1 MKTKNLI
8 MMIAALAL
16 VAVVHVSFAQSTE
29 NKPEASKENW
39 VLLGSHVV
47 DYTLDRD
54 VISLKE
60 SNEAYKGLKFKV
72 NNGPINLH
80 KCTVHFEDGGTQDV
94 EFSANS
100 SASSGSNANTNTNS
114 NTSTSNNQG
123 QGERMVQLDG
133 NTRIIQKI
141 TFWYDTKNSADKR
154 AVVEVWG
161 KSGQVN

>member
-8 MMIAALAL
+8 MMVAAFVL
-16 VAVVHVSFAQSTE
+16 VAVVHTSFAQSSD
-29 NKPEASKENW
+29 NKSVASKENW

-60 SNEAYKGLKFKV
+60 STEAYTGLKFKV
-72 NNGPINLH
+72 TNGPLNLH
-80 KCTVHFEDGGTQDV
+80 KCTVHFVGGETQDV
-94 EFSANS
+94 DF
-100 SASSGSNANTNTNS
+100 NANANANA
-114 NTSTSNNQG
+114 NAK
-123 QGERMVQLDG
+123 ERMIDLAG
-133 NTRIIQKI
+133 NARVLEKI
-141 TFWYDTKNSADKR
+141 TFWYDTKNSADKK

>member
-8 MMIAALAL
+8 MMVAALAL
-16 VAVVHVSFAQSTE
+16 VAVVHASFAQSSDI
-29 NKPEASKENW
+29 KPVASKENW

-54 VISLKE
+54 VISLKD
-60 SNEAYKGLKFKV
+60 SNEPYKGLKFKV
-72 NNGPINLH
+72 SNGPINLH

-94 EFSANS
+94 DFATNASSDSNA
-100 SASSGSNANTNTNS
+100 SAST
-114 NTSTSNNQG
+114 NQG
-123 QGERMVQLDG
+123 KGERMVQLDG
-133 NTRIIQKI
+133 NTRIIEKI
-141 TFWYDTKNSADKR
+141 TFWYDTKNSADKK

>member
-1 MKTKNLI
+1 MNDRKTKSRISNQKKKNMKTKNLI
-8 MMIAALAL
+8 MMVAALAL
-16 VAVVHVSFAQSTE
+16 VAVVHVSFAQASE

-60 SNEAYKGLKFKV
+60 STESYTGLKFKV
-72 NNGPINLH
+72 TNGPINLH
-80 KCTVHFEDGGTQDV
+80 KCTVHFADGETQDV
-94 EFSANS
+94 DFTA
-100 SASSGSNANTNTNS
+100 NANANANAK
-114 NTSTSNNQG
+114 
-123 QGERMVQLDG
+123 ERMVDLSG
-133 NTRIIQKI
+133 NTRAVEKI
-141 TFWYDTKNSADKR
+141 TFWYDTKNSADKK